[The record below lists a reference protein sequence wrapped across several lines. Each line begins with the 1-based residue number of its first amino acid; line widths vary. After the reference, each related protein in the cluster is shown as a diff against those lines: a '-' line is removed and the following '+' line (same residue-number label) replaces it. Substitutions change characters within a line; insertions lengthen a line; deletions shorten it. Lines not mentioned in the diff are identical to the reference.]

1 MYFTVD
7 AMEYMTNFSINFL
20 ASDQETEIEHMKK
33 KVKSIFFS
41 MSLAECRKNI
51 FEKRTSLEASLILVR
66 RRSLPQRHSVSYS
79 NFYFLFVLL

>member
-20 ASDQETEIEHMKK
+20 ASYQETEIEHMTK

-51 FEKRTSLEASLILVR
+51 RKKNIT
-66 RRSLPQRHSVSYS
+66 RSIAHLGA
-79 NFYFLFVLL
+79 